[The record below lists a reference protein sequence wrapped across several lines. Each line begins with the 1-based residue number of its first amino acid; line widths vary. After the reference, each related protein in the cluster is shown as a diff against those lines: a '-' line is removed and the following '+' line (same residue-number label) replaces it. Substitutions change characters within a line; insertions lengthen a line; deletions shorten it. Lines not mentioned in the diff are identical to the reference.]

1 VSVPGGPL
9 VSYLILLLVSLLAKE
24 KVTFSIETYGTKG
37 RGAFETIP
45 IDIKGCDDEAFASA
59 VDVVHTN
66 LVKASTNTPLAFIPK
81 FMEIV
86 DELIERR
93 TRLVSVGIGT
103 TTHASFKNS
112 KTPDTPAFVHFQ
124 LAQVSDSINLLRTK
138 PLRQI
143 YVASNEG
150 DYKYSAQSD
159 HTRSRG
165 SSVLIDE
172 TNGNEEELS
181 DDDEEGSLVTA
192 DLGRMEASDS
202 DDDESRIESD
212 AKDFAAMEKT
222 KKPTDIDLAI
232 HAAVSKVIVDQVT
245 NIKDQKRRYFVLTQ
259 AIKSLMVFPIW
270 HGIMPLLIFKNCFKS
285 GFDSEQY
292 CRFHPDMKSSF
303 PDTLHSILRTQEYD
317 ASAK

>member
-1 VSVPGGPL
+1 
-9 VSYLILLLVSLLAKE
+9 
-24 KVTFSIETYGTKG
+24 
-37 RGAFETIP
+37 
-45 IDIKGCDDEAFASA
+45 
-59 VDVVHTN
+59 
-66 LVKASTNTPLAFIPK
+66 
-81 FMEIV
+81 
-86 DELIERR
+86 
-93 TRLVSVGIGT
+93 
-103 TTHASFKNS
+103 
-112 KTPDTPAFVHFQ
+112 
-124 LAQVSDSINLLRTK
+124 
-138 PLRQI
+138 
-143 YVASNEG
+143 
-150 DYKYSAQSD
+150 
-159 HTRSRG
+159 
-165 SSVLIDE
+165 
-172 TNGNEEELS
+172 
-181 DDDEEGSLVTA
+181 
-192 DLGRMEASDS
+192 MEASDS

>member
-1 VSVPGGPL
+1 MSVPGGPL

-37 RGAFETIP
+37 RGAFEMIP
-45 IDIKGCDDEAFASA
+45 SGIEGCDEKAFVSA

-86 DELIERR
+86 DKLIERR
-93 TRLVSVGIGT
+93 TRLVSFGIGT
-103 TTHASFKNS
+103 TTHALFKDS
-112 KTPDTPAFVHFQ
+112 DTPAFVHFQ
-124 LAQVSDSINLLRTK
+124 LAQVSDSITLLRTK
-138 PLRQI
+138 PPNQI

-150 DYKYSAQSD
+150 DYNYSAQSD
-159 HTRSRG
+159 HTSSRRC
-165 SSVLIDE
+165 SVLSDE
-172 TNGNEEELS
+172 TNGSDEEDNDE
-181 DDDEEGSLVTA
+181 DDEGSLVTA

-212 AKDFAAMEKT
+212 AEDFAATEKI
-222 KKPTDIDLAI
+222 KKPTEIDKAI

-245 NIKDQKRRYFVLTQ
+245 NIKDQKRLYFVFTQ
-259 AIKSLMVFPIW
+259 AIRSLMVFPIW
-270 HGIMPLLIFKNCFKS
+270 HGIMPLLIFKNCFKV
-285 GFDSEQY
+285 GFDSEKY
-292 CRFHPDMKSSF
+292 CRFHPDMKTSF
-303 PDTLHSILRTQEYD
+303 PDSLHRILRTQEYD